1 MNKVQ
6 GAVLLLDAEPAGA
19 VQGVRVLIHTGSN
32 LLLEEFDDVV

>member
-1 MNKVQ
+1 MNQVQ

-19 VQGVRVLIHTGSN
+19 VRGVRVLVHTGGD